1 MKARLPQGYGG
12 GPNNMA
18 GLARQAQKM
27 QEQMAQITE
36 ELNQTDYTAAAGGGA
51 VDVTVNGSHE
61 IKAIHIK
68 PEVVDPEE
76 TDMLEDLLLA
86 ALNEAMRKADET
98 AEREMGKITG
108 GLNIPGMGG
117 MF

>member
-1 MKARLPQGYGG
+1 MKARIPNQGPTGA
-12 GPNNMA
+12 NMMKKLQEMQSNMESLQA
-18 GLARQAQKM
+18 ELADA
-27 QEQMAQITE
+27 EYSAS
-36 ELNQTDYTAAAGGGA
+36 AGGGA

-61 IKAIHIK
+61 VKAIHIK

>member
-1 MKARLPQGYGG
+1 MKARIPNQGAGG
-12 GPNNMA
+12 NMMK
-18 GLARQAQKM
+18 RIQEM
-27 QEQMAQITE
+27 QQNMQTLQE
-36 ELNQTDYTAAAGGGA
+36 ELAVAEYSASSGGGA

-61 IKAIHIK
+61 VKKVTMK
-68 PEVVDPEE
+68 PEVVDPEDVE
-76 TDMLEDLLLA
+76 MLEDMLIA

-108 GLNIPGMGG
+108 EINIPGMNG

>member
-1 MKARLPQGYGG
+1 MKARIPGQPAGG
-12 GPNNMA
+12 GNMMKR
-18 GLARQAQKM
+18 LQEMQANMEAKQ
-27 QEQMAQITE
+27 A
-36 ELNQTDYTAAAGGGA
+36 ELEAAEYTASSGGGA

-61 IKAIHIK
+61 VVSIKIQ
-68 PEVVDPEE
+68 PDVVDPEDVE
-76 TDMLEDLLLA
+76 MLEDMLIA

-98 AEREMGKITG
+98 AQREMGQITG